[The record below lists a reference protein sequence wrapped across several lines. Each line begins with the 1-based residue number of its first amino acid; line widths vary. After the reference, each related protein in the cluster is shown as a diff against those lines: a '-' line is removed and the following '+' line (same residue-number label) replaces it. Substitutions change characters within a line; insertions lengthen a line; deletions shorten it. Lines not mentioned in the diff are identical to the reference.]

1 MNREEIAEA
10 LRGYLSYRYAV
21 TMYERHR
28 PSPSAGI
35 ANYNPMPSGSGAPER
50 FFAIVGK
57 SADMG
62 NTSLQDEID
71 YQNYKILA
79 TDLEGALG
87 VLTEEE
93 LSIIKLKWMQDF
105 TLKQIASRKSCSE
118 DTIKRHH
125 KRAFSKLHNALRFSK
140 LIQIEG
146 HVKLG
151 EVSSF

>member
-1 MNREEIAEA
+1 VNREEIAEA

-35 ANYNPMPSGSGAPER
+35 ANYTAMPSGSGAPER

-57 SADMG
+57 PADMG

-71 YQNYKILA
+71 YQSYRNFVV
-79 TDLEGALG
+79 DLEGAFG

-93 LSIIKLKWMQDF
+93 YSIIKLKWMDDF
-105 TLKQIASRKSCSE
+105 TLQQISDRKHCSVN
-118 DTIKRHH
+118 TVKRSH
-125 KRAFSKLHNALRFSK
+125 KRALEKLHNGLRFAK
-140 LIQIEG
+140 LPQIHIHEYASAG
-146 HVKLG
+146 
-151 EVSSF
+151 SF